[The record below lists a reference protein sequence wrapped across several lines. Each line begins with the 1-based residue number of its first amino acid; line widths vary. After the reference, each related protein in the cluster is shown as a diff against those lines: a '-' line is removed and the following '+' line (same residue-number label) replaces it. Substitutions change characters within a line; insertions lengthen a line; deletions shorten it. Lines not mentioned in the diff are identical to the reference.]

1 MDNLSV
7 FKHFAPKETD
17 NSQLAKTAVI
27 YTRVSHSS
35 QEDNTSLESQRKR
48 CEEYATAN
56 GYSVVEY
63 FGGTHESAKTDDRKE
78 FNRMLTFVKRNKRV
92 NYILVYS
99 YERFSRTG
107 ADGMKIAQDLQKQYK
122 VTTLSVSQGID
133 PSTITGEFQRNIM
146 LLFGHLDNQMRKDK
160 TVSGMRELVEKG
172 YTPYSIPKGY
182 VNLNKGS
189 KAVDQKIVLNEEG
202 KLLRK
207 AFIWKADKQMRN
219 CEIIQRLNALGLKLD
234 DRRLCEI
241 LANPYYCGIMVS
253 KLTPN
258 KAIEGKHEPMISREI
273 FLKVNNIVADNRTHP
288 VSHKAEDEN
297 LPLKRFSHCS
307 ECNAPMTGYIVR
319 KKNLWYYKCR
329 TKGCNTNKSAKQLH
343 ESFKTLISEF
353 EVNPQQTE
361 LIQLGIASMYGVFF
375 EEINENQK
383 LYNSKIS
390 ELKNKIE
397 SAEEK
402 LVTGVIDRPMFDKFK
417 DKFSEEMNKVENLL
431 AQIKRGSSNLEKCLK
446 LVVKYCQKPLLWWE
460 NASIGDRMIF
470 QNIVFPDGIIYDR
483 KKDRILTPRVNS
495 YFQPIPQ
502 LEGVIKGKKNGDS
515 INFDAIPDRVIPRG
529 FEPPTNRTGICHS
542 IQLNYGTVN
551 SGGVKITGFFMPHRL
566 FSNIFESPAFL

>member
-7 FKHFAPKETD
+7 FKHFAPKEID

-207 AFIWKADKQMRN
+207 AFIWKAEKQMRN

-307 ECNAPMTGYIVR
+307 KCNAPMTGYIVR

-361 LIQLGIASMYGVFF
+361 LIKIGIATMYCVFF

-402 LVTGVIDRPMFDKFK
+402 LVTGIIDRPMFDKFK
-417 DKFSEEMNKVENLL
+417 NKFSEEMNKVENLL
-431 AQIKRGSSNLEKCLK
+431 EQIKRGSSNLEKCLK

-460 NASIGDRMIF
+460 NASVGDRMIF
-470 QNIVFPDGIIYDR
+470 QNIVFPEGIIYDR

-495 YFQPIPQ
+495 YFQSIPQ
-502 LEGVIKGKKNGDS
+502 LEGAIKGKKNGDS
-515 INFDAIPDRVIPRG
+515 INFDAIPDRVTSSG
-529 FEPPTNRTGICHS
+529 FKPETSTA
-542 IQLNYGTVN
+542 V
-551 SGGVKITGFFMPHRL
+551 M
-566 FSNIFESPAFL
+566 